1 MSIRVLKRLVPFLVP
16 LLILIFIVLRFYNER
31 LITWPFQ
38 GGNRTVNAFWVD
50 TKSQHPK
57 PWQDSLSV
65 ATSNDDSGAIE
76 NATAEIISNSPGRT
90 APASAQTLQPTGQ
103 IQGVPEHSI
112 YDDVDEVHREV
123 FSVSTTDKKYFL
135 IEFGDQEAMN
145 PNIIPHPVLNDTW
158 IIVAQQQKSSVKT
171 SVWFAELVCN
181 AVFKNGRLGCVNPP
195 MILPIA
201 ATSGNNCEGDLAY
214 FEFNVGPHD
223 ARVFYGP
230 GMPYAIYGSNSAYT
244 CFGQW
249 MLDFRMLVDWGF
261 ETFVEEEFRMA
272 TELRRP
278 APYGL
283 VEKNWFVFWDK
294 HEQIYAHYD
303 IAPRRVF
310 AKLEY
315 DGSVGQDLAPL
326 AAASDKVCM
335 AKYMPKVAVELE
347 SIHQA
352 TNSLSITLCKR
363 LDSSC
368 EANDSNT
375 LILTIFQHKSFY
387 SFHSVYEPYVMVF
400 RQTAPFEIYG
410 ISQRPIWI
418 HGRGKPGEGKK
429 PEFLDGEESES
440 WNQTEMFYI
449 TSLSWKAQGQKYHGY
464 SDDVLF
470 IAFGIEDS
478 KTAGIDIVADDL
490 LMDLGL
496 CSTS

>member
-1 MSIRVLKRLVPFLVP
+1 MSIRVLKRLVPFLGP
-16 LLILIFIVLRFYNER
+16 LLVLIFIVLRFYNER
-31 LITWPFQ
+31 LIAWPFQ
-38 GGNRTVNAFWVD
+38 GALWTGNAFSVD
-50 TKSQHPK
+50 TKSQNPK
-57 PWQDSLSV
+57 HSQDGLSIT
-65 ATSNDDSGAIE
+65 ASNDDSGAIE
-76 NATAEIISNSPGRT
+76 GGMAEITTS
-90 APASAQTLQPTGQ
+90 APEQKLQPSGQ
-103 IQGVPEHSI
+103 IQSLPEHSI
-112 YDDVDEVHREV
+112 YSNVGEVHREV
-123 FSVSTTDKKYFL
+123 FSVSTADKKYFL
-135 IEFGDQEAMN
+135 IEFGGQEAMN
-145 PNIIPHPVLNDTW
+145 PNIIPHPTLNDTW

-201 ATSGNNCEGDLAY
+201 ATSGDKCDGDLAY
-214 FEFNVGPHD
+214 FTFNIGPHD

-230 GMPYAIYGSNSAYT
+230 RMPYTIYGSNSAYT

-261 ETFVEEEFRMA
+261 ETFVENEFREA
-272 TELRRP
+272 TELQRP
-278 APYGL
+278 APYGH

-294 HEQIYAHYD
+294 HEEIYAHYD
-303 IAPRRVF
+303 IAPKRVF

-326 AAASDKVCM
+326 AAASDEICM
-335 AKYMPKVAVELE
+335 AKYMPEVALELE

-363 LDSSC
+363 SDSSC
-368 EANDSNT
+368 EPTDSNT
-375 LILTIFQHKSFY
+375 FILTIFQHKSFY
-387 SFHSVYEPYVMVF
+387 AFHSVYEPYAMVF
-400 RQTAPFEIYG
+400 QQTAPFEIYG
-410 ISQRPIWI
+410 ISQKPIWI

-429 PEFLDGEESES
+429 PDFLDVKESES

-449 TSLSWKAQGQKYHGY
+449 TSLSWKTHGQKYHGY

-470 IAFGIEDS
+470 ISFGIEDS
-478 KTAGIDIVADDL
+478 KTAGIDVVAGDL